1 MDKFAE
7 KNFQPSFRKSLEE
20 KTLIL
25 DPVESHRNEIL
36 SKESDQI
43 AKWREQNNE
52 NLYEGKKFEYECWNF
67 FYNLNPDCFNHPFKE
82 FKFDLA
88 EYRKTDEAGKRAP
101 QGTRQTDLCFIYGK
115 HVFIIECK
123 STSQK
128 TGFDKNLSSKSLDKE
143 IEKFRNLIDFKTR
156 RVHKIFGEEYIPVFI
171 YCIKGFDFKDTEQE
185 KWLKKNDIIILDE
198 KRRGYIEEVFKES
211 DSAEFSLN
219 QFLGFFRKNKPDFNT
234 FNENG
239 GDTARLPWVIDGY
252 HSLSGTGKKNKVY
265 TFSISP
271 DEMLK
276 VSTVAHQRINNI
288 FNAEDSMNR
297 KYYQRLLKKSRLSSL
312 GEHLEK
318 NNTPFPNNIL
328 VSYRGEKP
336 IEFLSNN
343 SSESTIGNSPG
354 KIKFDACPGTFHV
367 IDGQHRLFGYTKTEK
382 KPGGKRET
390 HRILVTAFS
399 GLSLQEEAEIFLE
412 VNQNAKPISA
422 PLIMEIEWAS
432 RAKTFNNFCTGVV
445 FSLRDNE
452 DSSFK
457 SLIKN
462 AEGKGSVISKDK
474 IHRSLAP
481 KNLQTAVGDMK
492 YVSEIK
498 NDRKKFDDLF
508 FEEIEKLYELID
520 FSLRIFF
527 EKNKKRWKSVDRKN
541 KKKNGAL
548 QNILIAG
555 LIGVIDRVLMHF
567 YNKSHNFSV
576 EKLKEKMKPFIENMA
591 DNFAIRDKT
600 DVKEINKILDMD
612 FFGAGA
618 AAPGVVTAYFI
629 DQFFDNEFSKN
640 LIEDN
645 DEEKI
650 SRLTQEGL
658 TPEEVDKLIKDKDQL
673 IEELRENLK
682 KGKYEDNP
690 QDINKKATRICKVLK
705 NIVHLSLVNENHF
718 GVRYWDSYVYPAFM
732 GENASEENS
741 FVMITERWNK
751 ERARSGEHAY
761 EHPIPHVE
769 AGPLARLIQDPKKI
783 RKAKLTESQEER
795 IERLLKF
802 IWKHMIIYPQG
813 EKKPKKYTEDG
824 KVWKKGLSYIE
835 LFFDF
840 RNYDSEEGNDDAPH
854 GRVVGIKGN
863 PLKPREE
870 EFNYYHNEFNK
881 RIEGLAKELD
891 LRGVIADLNFGK

>member
-1 MDKFAE
+1 MDKFAKE
-7 KNFQPSFRKSLEE
+7 NFQPSFEKSLEE

-25 DPVESHRNEIL
+25 DPVEHLRNEIL
-36 SKESDQI
+36 SNESVQIEKWKEQS
-43 AKWREQNNE
+43 NE

-82 FKFDLA
+82 FKFDLT
-88 EYRKTDEAGKRAP
+88 EYRNTDEAGKRAP

-128 TGFDKNLSSKSLDKE
+128 TSNEKNLSSKSLDKE

-156 RVHKIFGEEYIPVFI
+156 RVHEIFGQEYIPVFI
-171 YCIKGFDFKDTEQE
+171 LCIKGFDFEDAEQE

-211 DSAEFSLN
+211 GSAEFSLN
-219 QFLGFFRKNKPDFNT
+219 QFLGFFRKNKPDFNE
-234 FNENG
+234 FNKKGN
-239 GDTARLPWVIDGY
+239 DACRSPWVIDGY
-252 HSLSGTGKKNKVY
+252 HSLSGAGKKNKVY
-265 TFSISP
+265 TFSIAP
-271 DEMLK
+271 NEMLK

-288 FNAEDSMNR
+288 FNAEDSMNK

-336 IEFLSNN
+336 IEFESSN
-343 SSESTIGNSPG
+343 SSDSTVGNSPG
-354 KIKFDACPGTFHV
+354 TITFDACPGTFHV
-367 IDGQHRLFGYTKTEK
+367 IDGQHRLFGYTNTEK
-382 KPGGKRET
+382 KPGGIRET

-432 RAKTFNNFCTGVV
+432 GAKTFNNFCTGVV
-445 FSLRDNE
+445 FSLRDDE
-452 DSSFK
+452 GSFFNGI
-457 SLIKN
+457 IKN
-462 AEGKGSVISKDK
+462 AEGKGSIVSKDK

-481 KNLQTAVGDMK
+481 KNLQTAIGDMK

-498 NDRKKFDDLF
+498 NDKQKFEPSF
-508 FEEIEKLYELID
+508 FKEIDKLYELID

-555 LIGVIDRVLMHF
+555 LIGVIDRVLMHC
-567 YNKSHNFSV
+567 YNQGHKFTV
-576 EKLKEKMKPFIENMA
+576 ETLKKKMEPYLKNMA
-591 DNFAIRDKT
+591 DKFAATDKME
-600 DVKEINKILDMD
+600 VEEINKILDMD

-618 AAPGVVTAYFI
+618 AAPGVVTAYFVN
-629 DQFFDNEFSKN
+629 QFFDSKFSKH

-650 SRLTQEGL
+650 SRLIQEGL
-658 TPEEVDKLIKDKDQL
+658 TPEEVDKLIKDKAQL
-673 IEELRENLK
+673 EKDLK
-682 KGKYEDNP
+682 KALENDNYKNIP
-690 QDINKKATRICKVLK
+690 QDINKKATRICRILK
-705 NIVHLSLVNENHF
+705 NIVHLSLVNEKHF
-718 GVRYWDSYVYPAFM
+718 GISYWSSYVFPAFM
-732 GENASEENS
+732 GDDASEEN
-741 FVMITERWNK
+741 VYRQIYERWNK
-751 ERARSGEHAY
+751 EKSRYGEYAY
-761 EHPIPHVE
+761 QHPIPHVE
-769 AGPLARLIQDPKKI
+769 AGPLARLISEPKKI
-783 RKAKLTESQEER
+783 RKAILVKNQEER
-795 IERLLKF
+795 IERLLNF
-802 IWKHMIIYPQG
+802 LWKHMIIYPQG
-813 EKKPKKYTEDG
+813 EKQPKKYTEDS
-824 KVWKKGLSYIE
+824 KVWKKGLLYVE

-840 RNYDSEEGNDDAPH
+840 RNYDSEEGNEDAPH
-854 GRVVGIKGN
+854 GRVKGVEGN
-863 PLKPREE
+863 PLKLKEDQ
-870 EFNYYHNEFNK
+870 FNYYYNEFNK
-881 RIEGLAKELD
+881 RIQGLAEELD
-891 LRGVIADLNFGK
+891 LEGVL